1 MPKKKIKTKSN
12 IMSYSLILCIVL
24 GLGII
29 TFNDFGLFQ
38 LFQLYQ
44 KEKKLYVEVNELL
57 LQQDNLQIE
66 INRLQTDEK
75 YIQKIA
81 REKFMMV
88 LPGEKVYRVKD
99 EKIIDSN

>member
-1 MPKKKIKTKSN
+1 
-12 IMSYSLILCIVL
+12 MSYSLILCIVL
-24 GLGII
+24 GIGII
-29 TFNDFGLFQ
+29 TFNDFGLLQ

-44 KEKKLYVEVNELL
+44 KEKKLYIEVNELL

-88 LPGEKVYRVKD
+88 LPGEKVYRVQD
-99 EKIIDSN
+99 EKVIDSN

>member
-12 IMSYSLILCIVL
+12 ILSYSLILCIVL

-29 TFNDFGLFQ
+29 TFNDFGLLQ

>member
-1 MPKKKIKTKSN
+1 MPKKKTKTKTN
-12 IMSYSLILCIVL
+12 VPFYSIILCTLI

-29 TFNDFGLFQ
+29 TFNDLGLYQ

-44 KEKKLYVEVNELL
+44 KERQLYSEVNELL
-57 LQQDNLQIE
+57 IQQDS
-66 INRLQTDEK
+66 LQTEIHRLK
-75 YIQKIA
+75 TNEEYIQKIA

-99 EKIIDSN
+99 EKLITHD

>member
-12 IMSYSLILCIVL
+12 ILSYSLILCIVL

-29 TFNDFGLFQ
+29 TFNDFGLLQ

-44 KEKKLYVEVNELL
+44 KEKKLYIEVNELL

-88 LPGEKVYRVKD
+88 LPGEKVYRVQD
-99 EKIIDSN
+99 EKVIDSN

>member
-1 MPKKKIKTKSN
+1 MPKNKIKTKSN
-12 IMSYSLILCIVL
+12 ILSYSLILCIVL

-29 TFNDFGLFQ
+29 TFNDFGLLQ

-44 KEKKLYVEVNELL
+44 KEKKLYIEVNELL

-88 LPGEKVYRVKD
+88 LPGEKVYRVQD
-99 EKIIDSN
+99 EKVIDSN

>member
-1 MPKKKIKTKSN
+1 MSKKKIKTKLKIS
-12 IMSYSLILCIVL
+12 SYSIILCIVL

-29 TFNDFGLFQ
+29 TFNDFGLLQ
-38 LFQLYQ
+38 LFDLYQ

-57 LQQDNLQIE
+57 IQQDNLQFE

-88 LPGEKVYRVKD
+88 LPGEKVYRVQD
-99 EKIIDSN
+99 EKIIDSH

>member
-12 IMSYSLILCIVL
+12 ILSYSPILCIVL
-24 GLGII
+24 GLGIV
-29 TFNDFGLFQ
+29 TFNDFGLLQ

-88 LPGEKVYRVKD
+88 LPGEKVYRVQD
-99 EKIIDSN
+99 EKVIDSN